1 MMFPPVYVGC
11 AVLMKKYVYYSLDD
25 FLSFLSA
32 KSSLFFLIALSHK
45 GTGSK
50 RQRGVKTAL
59 SLSDLFL
66 SHEKGKTFIKTEPQ
80 TIRLS

>member
-1 MMFPPVYVGC
+1 MFPPVYVGC
-11 AVLMKKYVYYSLDD
+11 AILMKKYVYYSFDD

-50 RQRGVKTAL
+50 RQGGAKTAL
-59 SLSDLFL
+59 SLSALLL
-66 SHEKGKTFIKTEPQ
+66 SREKGKTFINAEPR